1 MKNTPSND
9 IFSKVNM
16 YLDKE
21 LSAEDEQNFLKE
33 VEHTPGYNDILSKE
47 RSFKEFIKNK
57 TPRRHVSPD
66 LIQKIKDKIR
76 VNPPF

>member
-9 IFSKVNM
+9 LFSRVNM
-16 YLDKE
+16 YLDNS
-21 LSAEDEQNFLKE
+21 LSAEDERNLKTE
-33 VEHTPGYNDILSKE
+33 IEHTPGFSDLLSKE

-66 LIQKIKDKIR
+66 LIKKIKDSIR
-76 VNPPF
+76 VNPSL